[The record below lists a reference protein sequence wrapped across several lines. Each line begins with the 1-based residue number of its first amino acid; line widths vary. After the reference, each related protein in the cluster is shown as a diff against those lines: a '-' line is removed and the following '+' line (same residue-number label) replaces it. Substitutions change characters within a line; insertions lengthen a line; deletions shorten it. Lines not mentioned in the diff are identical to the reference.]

1 MTDQTQPSLLT
12 SLDKAMAAVEAA
24 LEKKAYDLVVL
35 QTPHLG
41 SIADYFLIA
50 TGRSDV
56 QVQAIARGIEEA
68 MGKAGQR
75 ALAVE
80 GLHHAHW
87 VVLDYDDVVIHLF
100 YEPARE
106 FYRLESNWID
116 AHEVRLP
123 EPIRKQAEGLRI
135 RAIG

>member
-1 MTDQTQPSLLT
+1 MTALK
-12 SLDKAMAAVEAA
+12 KAYVAAGAA

-35 QTPHLG
+35 DVEHLK
-41 SIADYFLIA
+41 SVADYFIVA

-56 QVQAIARGIEEA
+56 QVQAIARGIEDA
-68 MGKAGQR
+68 MDKAGQR

-80 GLHHAHW
+80 GMHHAHW

-106 FYRLESNWID
+106 FYRLETNWID
-116 AHEVRLP
+116 AHEVKLP
-123 EPIRKQAEGLRI
+123 EPIRTQAEGLRI

>member
-1 MTDQTQPSLLT
+1 MTALK
-12 SLDKAMAAVEAA
+12 KAYAAAEAA
-24 LEKKAYDLVVL
+24 LEKKAYDLMVL
-35 QTPHLG
+35 EVEHLK
-41 SIADYFLIA
+41 SVADYFVVA

-56 QVQAIARGIEEA
+56 QVQAIARGIEDA

-87 VVLDYDDVVIHLF
+87 AVLDYDDVVIHLF

-106 FYRLESNWID
+106 FYRLETNWID
-116 AHEVRLP
+116 AHEVELP
-123 EPIRKQAEGLRI
+123 EPIRTQAEGLRI
-135 RAIG
+135 RALG

>member
-1 MTDQTQPSLLT
+1 MTALK
-12 SLDKAMAAVEAA
+12 KAYVAAEAA

-35 QTPHLG
+35 DVEHLK
-41 SIADYFLIA
+41 SVADYFIVA

-56 QVQAIARGIEEA
+56 QVQAIARGIEDA
-68 MGKAGQR
+68 MDKAGQR

-80 GLHHAHW
+80 GMHHAHW

-106 FYRLESNWID
+106 FYRLETNWID
-116 AHEVRLP
+116 AREVKLP
-123 EPIRKQAEGLRI
+123 EPIRTQAEGLRI
-135 RAIG
+135 RALG

>member
-1 MTDQTQPSLLT
+1 LT
-12 SLDKAMAAVEAA
+12 ALKKVIAAAEAA

-35 QTPHLG
+35 EAEHLKPV
-41 SIADYFLIA
+41 ADYFLVA

-80 GLHHAHW
+80 GMHHAHW

-106 FYRLESNWID
+106 FYRLERNWID
-116 AHEVRLP
+116 AHEVKLP